1 MNKEQILEIF
11 ASNGIREVK
20 IFIPDENDLVTAIV
34 SREQIDGKYV
44 PSLHAI
50 NNAIIDIEKTNLKIS
65 VAIVENNLF
74 QIDTT
79 LKLLLNHKY
88 PDLFRNFFLSNND
101 DLYCAYIEP
110 KKQLEDSEKNEI
122 EESIKKFM
130 RNFPKS
136 KTTVFWI
143 APFNQ
148 PTKTKILN
156 LVRLNSPVSLDTMF
170 ATLTQQGFLVPT
182 KQHLS
187 KTIDR
192 FRKENLIIRRKDG
205 GFILTNKAIHK
216 LSTKINR
223 ESPDVKRILAKA
235 NQK

>member
-1 MNKEQILEIF
+1 
-11 ASNGIREVK
+11 
-20 IFIPDENDLVTAIV
+20 
-34 SREQIDGKYV
+34 
-44 PSLHAI
+44 
-50 NNAIIDIEKTNLKIS
+50 
-65 VAIVENNLF
+65 
-74 QIDTT
+74 
-79 LKLLLNHKY
+79 
-88 PDLFRNFFLSNND
+88 
-101 DLYCAYIEP
+101 
-110 KKQLEDSEKNEI
+110 
-122 EESIKKFM
+122 M

-205 GFILTNKAIHK
+205 GFIPVSYTHLDVYKRQQFDQSIDIINGNIE
-216 LSTKINR
+216 LS
-223 ESPDVKRILAKA
+223 RISIELAKSLHSKSKSYINEIMNA
-235 NQK
+235 RKQCDE